1 MLKKGR
7 KELSIQFSV
16 PHVTRNGEEV
26 SVIEVEEL
34 KDGTLSY
41 EEFQEFN
48 FGSISS
54 LSEILPKLTND
65 ALVRVCEESFK
76 PAKGSLVYY
85 LVNEMAGRLKDCSE
99 L

>member
-1 MLKKGR
+1 MFENLNRVSIEKSGR
-7 KELSIQFSV
+7 ILSSIEL
-16 PHVTRNGEEV
+16 EEM
-26 SVIEVEEL
+26 

-48 FGSISS
+48 FSDISG
-54 LSEILPKLTND
+54 LSELLPKLTND